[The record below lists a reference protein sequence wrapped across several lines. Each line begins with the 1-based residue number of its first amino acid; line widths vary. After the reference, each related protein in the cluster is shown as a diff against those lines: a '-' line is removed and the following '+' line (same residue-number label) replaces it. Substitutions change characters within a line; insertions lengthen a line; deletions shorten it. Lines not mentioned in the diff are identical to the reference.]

1 MMKKHFILGLSFVL
15 LLGMIF
21 SFTGCSEKES
31 DGAIQIAAKDF
42 TEQYILGEILK
53 MVVEE
58 YTDYDVELT
67 AGIAGETSIIMPAME
82 KGDFDLYAEY
92 DSTAWMTVLKQPMT
106 TDVDYMHLELD
117 KRYKEKYDM
126 IWTGYFGFDNAYS
139 LAVRKETADKYQ
151 LKTFSDLVK
160 VSDQMILGSG
170 YEFYEREDGF
180 DGLQEKYQFRF
191 KETTEMNLG
200 LKYNALLDGQVDVI
214 TIYRTDGR
222 ALRPD
227 VTVLEDD
234 LVYFPPAMGG
244 TLVRAEALTE
254 YPGLEDALNVLNGAI
269 TNDEMQE
276 MNAAVDLDGK
286 DAKKVAKE
294 FLQKKGLIK

>member
-160 VSDQMILGSG
+160 VSDQMILGAG

-180 DGLQEKYQFRF
+180 DGLREKYQFRF